1 MYILSPLALMS
12 IALDAHPWVESV
24 AMKPYAT
31 DECDALLGKR
41 GDGENDAMRRLKNEF
56 LQSFDGVSVCTDGK
70 LSVYTHN
77 WLW

>member
-1 MYILSPLALMS
+1 
-12 IALDAHPWVESV
+12 
-24 AMKPYAT
+24 MKPYAT

-77 WLW
+77 